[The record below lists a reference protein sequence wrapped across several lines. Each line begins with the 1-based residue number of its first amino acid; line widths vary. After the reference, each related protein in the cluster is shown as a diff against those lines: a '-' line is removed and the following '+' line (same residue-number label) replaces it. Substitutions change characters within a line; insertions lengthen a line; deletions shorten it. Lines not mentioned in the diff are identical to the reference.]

1 MRETTKS
8 KPSNKEIAMENN
20 VERINFERDQAK
32 AREYAESVFSN
43 DTDPHVEEGHELDFM
58 RMKEPHKE
66 E

>member
-8 KPSNKEIAMENN
+8 KPSYKETNVENN
-20 VERINFERDQAK
+20 EYIDFEKDRAE

-43 DTDPHVEEGHELDFM
+43 DTNPHVEEGHELDYM
-58 RMKEPHKE
+58 RMYDSHESE